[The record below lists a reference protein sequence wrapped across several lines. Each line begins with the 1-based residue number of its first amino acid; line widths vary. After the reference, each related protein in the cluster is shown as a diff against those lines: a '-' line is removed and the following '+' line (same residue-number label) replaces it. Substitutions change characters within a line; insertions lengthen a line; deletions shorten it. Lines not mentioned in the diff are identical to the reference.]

1 MNKLNLKLSTEEG
14 NRNWAYIILGLAV
27 ALIIVGFSKTDWY
40 YLGSG
45 AFLIGCAGIMLNFKK

>member
-1 MNKLNLKLSTEEG
+1 MVNLKISTEEG
-14 NRNWAYIILGLAV
+14 NKNWAYIILGLAV

-45 AFLIGCAGIMLNFKK
+45 AFLISCAGIMLYKKKK